1 MHAYYQKILAGEG
14 CRWKVN
20 CSICC
25 NLLQRNERHL
35 LLVVL
40 AANVW
45 FKSLMSWH
53 LLFQLL
59 LSSAVGIRA
68 QGLEAVGAQLSPE
81 RSATAAEEMEGEV
94 LLLMLLLPLL

>member
-1 MHAYYQKILAGEG
+1 MLASNVGAGMQCMHAHYQKILAGEG

-25 NLLQRNERHL
+25 NLLQRNEGHL
-35 LLVVL
+35 LLLVVVAVAVVL

-68 QGLEAVGAQLSPE
+68 Q
-81 RSATAAEEMEGEV
+81 
-94 LLLMLLLPLL
+94 